1 MRKLDIKSTAQGV
14 KLDVKHYD
22 MDLDTLL
29 IQYTAISVILK
40 QLSISMRRYMLEIV
54 NQSVADAVNQLALHT
69 PPKPGDKPFK
79 KNTQVGQKLFNRKT
93 KYLPKWVN
101 SPKNDQKQKDIAELR
116 KGNIYKIKYV
126 NSKNYQNPQ
135 YKYYKKIGKRKLDN
149 TRLIKNRYLARI
161 MWGYNLKEKGMK
173 QALAVK
179 QAIAANRNKSAL
191 SKYSSLNQINIV
203 RDRYTTAV
211 KITNHAIQDGGWMR
225 NASYLADKKA
235 SEKQRRF
242 TKKYMKKLSQEVI
255 ENSYKEWSKYAS
267 KYN

>member
-1 MRKLDIKSTAQGV
+1 MSKLEIKSTSKGV
-14 KLDVKHYD
+14 NLPIKHYD

-29 IQYTAISVILK
+29 IQYTALSVLLK
-40 QLSISMRRYMLEIV
+40 QLSLSMRRFMLEIV

-69 PPKPGDKPFK
+69 PPRKGEKPFK
-79 KNTQVGQKLFNRKT
+79 RNTKVGQKLFYRKT

-101 SPKNDQKQKDIAELR
+101 SPQNDQKQKDISELR

-126 NSKNYQNPQ
+126 NSTNYQNPQ
-135 YKYYKKIGKRKLDN
+135 SRYFKKMGKRKLND

-161 MWGYNLKEKGMK
+161 MWGYNLKELGMK

-191 SKYSSLNQINIV
+191 TKYASLNQINIV

-211 KITNHAIQDGGWMR
+211 KITNHAIQDGGWMK
-225 NASYLADKKA
+225 NARYLANKKA

-242 TKKYMKKLSQEVI
+242 TKKYMKKLSQQVI